1 MKYPFPVKHNGID
14 YEPGQ
19 EVPIGKEPVK
29 ENEENDKSVSEIKAE
44 LKELGVTKFPSNK
57 KADLIALL
65 EETKANLESEDNEDE
80 NEEEEVTDEETES
93 EDEEVDNDVTENED
107 EESDLMDEIVNE

>member
-29 ENEENDKSVSEIKAE
+29 ENEENDKSVNEIKAE

-57 KADLIALL
+57 KADLLALL
-65 EETKANLESEDNEDE
+65 EETKANLESEDNEG
-80 NEEEEVTDEETES
+80 EEEVTDEETES

>member
-1 MKYPFPVKHNGID
+1 MKYPFVVKHNGVY

-29 ENEENDKSVSEIKAE
+29 ENEDNDKSVNEIKAE

-57 KADLIALL
+57 KADLLALL

-80 NEEEEVTDEETES
+80 EEVTDEETES
-93 EDEEVDNDVTENED
+93 EDEEVDNEVTENED

>member
-1 MKYPFPVKHNGID
+1 MKYPFPVKHNGVL

-19 EVPIGKEPVK
+19 EVPIGKEPIK
-29 ENEENDKSVSEIKAE
+29 ENEENDKSVNEIKAE

-57 KADLIALL
+57 KADLLALL

-80 NEEEEVTDEETES
+80 DEEEVTDEETES
-93 EDEEVDNDVTENED
+93 EDEEVNNDVTENED

>member
-29 ENEENDKSVSEIKAE
+29 ENEENDKSVNEIKTE

-57 KADLIALL
+57 KADLLALL
-65 EETKANLESEDNEDE
+65 EETKANLESEDNE
-80 NEEEEVTDEETES
+80 EEVTDEETEL
-93 EDEEVDNDVTENED
+93 EENEEEVDNDVTENED